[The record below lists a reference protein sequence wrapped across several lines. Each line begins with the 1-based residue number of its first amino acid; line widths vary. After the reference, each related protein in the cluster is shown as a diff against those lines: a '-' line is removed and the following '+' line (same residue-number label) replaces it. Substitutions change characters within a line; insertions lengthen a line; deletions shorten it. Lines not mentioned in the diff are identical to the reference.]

1 MTYEYSFD
9 DTYVGNYRW
18 RKDDY
23 ILIQD
28 SFSLLLNEIQRWN
41 VKALEHGATKTPYEE
56 EEDCIEEMIAYG
68 EAKLANQ
75 CRYIEIRGISVGSL
89 RYIKAALLLAIR
101 REEERYG
108 DDEHDPIGVLKGE
121 TMKRNEHWRN

>member
-9 DTYVGNYRW
+9 DTCVGDYSW

-41 VKALEHGATKTPYEE
+41 VKALEHGAIKTPYEE
-56 EEDCIEEMIAYG
+56 EEDCIKEMIAYG

-75 CRYIEIRGISVGSL
+75 CRHIGIHGISVGSL
-89 RYIKAALLLAIR
+89 RYIKAALFLAIR
-101 REEERYG
+101 REEERLAQQIE
-108 DDEHDPIGVLKGE
+108 DRWPDGVISSLREK
-121 TMKRNEHWRN
+121 KLL